1 MNTSETVSTVNRLP
15 PSLSHSAS
23 SGSSATL
30 PHFSSSASTPATIYS
45 AAIGSAPELSPIPG
59 TPTTASEKL
68 EKEQQMQMQMQV
80 QAQQQREGEAHEA
93 QAPIELGS
101 PQAPDHVQTSTQGA
115 SGAGGVAASDSESVR
130 QRRLRTERSLQQ
142 ARELAQGRSVQVEE
156 DEDEAERAKGFAAWL
171 DRHALK

>member
-45 AAIGSAPELSPIPG
+45 AAIGSAPELSRIPG
-59 TPTTASEKL
+59 TPTAPSEKL
-68 EKEQQMQMQMQV
+68 AKEQHQQV
-80 QAQQQREGEAHEA
+80 QAHPYET

-101 PQAPDHVQTSTQGA
+101 PQAPEHVQSPTPAA
-115 SGAGGVAASDSESVR
+115 SGADRVARSDSELDSDSVR
-130 QRRLRTERSLQQ
+130 QRRLRTQRSLQQ

-156 DEDEAERAKGFAAWL
+156 DEDEAGRATGFAAWL